1 MVKDTNITKITAN
14 IKLVFKIKLTILIK
28 VGLVNNQ
35 KNIKVK
41 KLRNRN
47 NKSSIKNLA
56 INWNFSKK
64 IKN

>member
-1 MVKDTNITKITAN
+1 MVKNTNITEITAN

-41 KLRNRN
+41 K
-47 NKSSIKNLA
+47 I
-56 INWNFSKK
+56 
-64 IKN
+64 